1 MQSQAPKME
10 KTSSLDLPE
19 ATATSTPHHQ
29 FLPVGCREEFRWEVL
44 RQVGLGCSELA
55 MGQGQW
61 IFCPAGGRPFG
72 KGCLV
77 G

>member
-10 KTSSLDLPE
+10 KISSLDLP
-19 ATATSTPHHQ
+19 HHD
-29 FLPVGCREEFRWEVL
+29 FLPVGCREKFRWEVL

-55 MGQGQW
+55 MGRGQW
-61 IFCPAGGRPFG
+61 IFCPTGGHPFG
-72 KGCLV
+72 KVCLV